1 MELAEKKIR
10 DANAKIEL
18 LNETKSTTEETINER
33 NEVLEE
39 KEKELDSILN
49 ATEKDEKKIF

>member
-18 LNETKSTTEETINER
+18 LNETKSATEETINER

-39 KEKELDSILN
+39 KEKSSIQLLMQLKR
-49 ATEKDEKKIF
+49 TKKSF